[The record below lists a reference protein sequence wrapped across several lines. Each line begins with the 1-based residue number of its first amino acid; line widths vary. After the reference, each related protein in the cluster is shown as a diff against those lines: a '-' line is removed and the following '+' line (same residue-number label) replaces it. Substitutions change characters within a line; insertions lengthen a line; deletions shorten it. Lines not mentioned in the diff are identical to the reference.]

1 MISHFFTRPCLCL
14 FVVSN
19 YFRDHLVRQAD
30 DHLTVVG
37 DMTLMDTDFI
47 RTGRLS
53 TGDLAVFDGD
63 GIEAAQGI
71 WNLIG
76 SILGDVYSL
85 YHLTEGTDLHSYSRS
100 LVDDTVAD
108 EADGSYGK
116 ECGHEDH
123 IPFIHVLFKRFHV
136 KIISSLFR
144 KIQSHNYSIKRENGN
159 RKSKEAHGNRKT
171 WKLMIQK
178 KH

>member
-1 MISHFFTRPCLCL
+1 MISHFFTRPRFCL

-19 YFRDHLVRQAD
+19 YFCDHLVRQTD

-37 DMTLMDTDFI
+37 DMALMDTDFI

-71 WNLIG
+71 GNLIG
-76 SILGDVYSL
+76 SVLRDVYSL
-85 YHLTEGTDLHSYSRS
+85 YHLTEGTDLHSYSRR

-108 EADGSYGK
+108 EADGS
-116 ECGHEDH
+116 
-123 IPFIHVLFKRFHV
+123 
-136 KIISSLFR
+136 
-144 KIQSHNYSIKRENGN
+144 
-159 RKSKEAHGNRKT
+159 
-171 WKLMIQK
+171 
-178 KH
+178 

>member
-1 MISHFFTRPCLCL
+1 
-14 FVVSN
+14 
-19 YFRDHLVRQAD
+19 
-30 DHLTVVG
+30 
-37 DMTLMDTDFI
+37 MDTDFI

-71 WNLIG
+71 GNLIG
-76 SILGDVYSL
+76 SVPGDVYSL

-116 ECGHEDH
+116 ECGHEDQV
-123 IPFIHVLFKRFHV
+123 PFIHVFFERFH
-136 KIISSLFR
+136 INMISGLFR
-144 KIQSHNYSIKRENGN
+144 KIPCIV
-159 RKSKEAHGNRKT
+159 T
-171 WKLMIQK
+171 
-178 KH
+178 

>member
-1 MISHFFTRPCLCL
+1 MISHFFTRPRFCL

-19 YFRDHLVRQAD
+19 YFCDHLVRQTD

-37 DMTLMDTDFI
+37 DVALMDTDFI

-63 GIEAAQGI
+63 GIGAAQGI
-71 WNLIG
+71 GNLIG
-76 SILGDVYSL
+76 SVPGDVYSL

-116 ECGHEDH
+116 ECGHEDQV
-123 IPFIHVLFKRFHV
+123 PFIHVFFERFHI
-136 KIISSLFR
+136 KMISSLFR
-144 KIQSHNYSIKRENGN
+144 KIPCIV
-159 RKSKEAHGNRKT
+159 T
-171 WKLMIQK
+171 
-178 KH
+178 